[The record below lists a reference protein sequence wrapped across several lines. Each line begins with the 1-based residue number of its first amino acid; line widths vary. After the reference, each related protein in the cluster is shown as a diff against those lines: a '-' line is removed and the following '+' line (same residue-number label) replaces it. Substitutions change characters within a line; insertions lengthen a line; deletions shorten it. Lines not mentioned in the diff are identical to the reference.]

1 MTAVSLRPRPVPAL
15 GLAAAALAA
24 LALANPAAANQINT
38 GAEAGPY
45 HASFCP
51 PLKSH
56 LALAQFDYA
65 CAPSTGTRENVERV
79 LGNPRQLGFG
89 QLDVFVQEARA
100 LKGEA
105 ALTILR
111 QDDARQCLFAATRNK
126 EVTNYGELTAFARR
140 LRFILPPAGS
150 GSAATFH
157 FLRSLDSDGLAR
169 ARSVANAGST
179 EEAIREALSADDTV
193 TLFVAFAD
201 PESDEFALIHKLGG
215 HVVPVIDRAILRQE
229 ADGKKIYFAQETQ
242 VDAGDWIRS
251 GRKVVTACTPLVLF
265 TGKPETVS
273 GEQAKKDHADLI
285 RTVSALPSGALM
297 PEEPL
302 YRKILKRTKE
312 LSAVS
317 TEKVLELTDQAREKA
332 RPYTDQALDKAKEI
346 GDQAK
351 QATERA
357 TEAAKPYID
366 KTKEAAQKAY
376 DDALK
381 ITKELLDGKSKPDT
395 PPKKN

>member
-1 MTAVSLRPRPVPAL
+1 MTAAPLRSRPAL
-15 GLAAAALAA
+15 GLAGAALAA
-24 LALANPAAANQINT
+24 LALPLPAAATQINT

-51 PLKSH
+51 ALKSH
-56 LALAQFDYA
+56 LKLAQFDYA
-65 CAPSTGTRENVERV
+65 CAPSSGTRENVERV

-100 LKGEA
+100 LKGEQ
-105 ALTILR
+105 ALTVLR
-111 QDDARQCLFAATRNK
+111 QDDARECLFAATRNRQ
-126 EVTNYGELTAFARR
+126 VTNYGELAAFARR

-157 FLRSLDSDGLAR
+157 FLRSLDADGLAR
-169 ARSVANAGST
+169 ARSVTNAAST
-179 EEAIREALSADDTV
+179 EDAIREALSADDTV
-193 TLFVAFAD
+193 TLFVAFANPD
-201 PESDEFALIHKLGG
+201 SDEFALIGKLGG

-242 VDAGDWIRS
+242 VVAADWISS
-251 GRKVVTACTPLVLF
+251 GRKVTTACTPLVIF

-285 RTVSALPSGALM
+285 RTVSALPSGALL
-297 PEEPL
+297 PEESL
-302 YRKILKRTKE
+302 YQKILKRTKE

-332 RPYTDQALDKAKEI
+332 KPYTDQAFDKAKEI

-351 QATERA
+351 QASERA
-357 TEAAKPYID
+357 AEAAKPYID

-381 ITKELLDGKSKPDT
+381 ITKDLLDKSKPDT
-395 PPKKN
+395 PQKKN